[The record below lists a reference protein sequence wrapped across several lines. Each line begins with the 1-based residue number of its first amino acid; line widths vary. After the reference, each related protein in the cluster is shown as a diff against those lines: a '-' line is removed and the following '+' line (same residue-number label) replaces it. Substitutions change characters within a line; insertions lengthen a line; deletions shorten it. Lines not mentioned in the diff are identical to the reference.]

1 MDLMAWLLAAFGGDM
16 HSQEQDCAELSILS
30 FEMERFCHRK
40 GGSSSWCVM
49 RSVVCGVPWSVC
61 LCVFVCMRGCLCLF
75 TCTGMMMDIVAKL
88 ESHSSFLPVCLL
100 SPCIHLKLSTSSQ
113 VRPSP
118 AQHKPQTISVKA
130 KINCCA
136 DLNIHIYK
144 YIQTYMWTFY
154 KPRINKLKKV
164 RHTMSGCIYCM
175 ARERKCHKPPWGNI
189 SHILMSWNG
198 YLTST
203 ERERKRERSAPEEEQ
218 NKSHFKCNS
227 GKWSRQHS

>member
-1 MDLMAWLLAAFGGDM
+1 MVWKVLLMDVPSNKEKFQVLICEFMVVIVQLMENAACCLSLSGLISSIGFFFFPFFFFWWVNLFFPLGTQAELMDLMAWLLAAFGGDM
-16 HSQEQDCAELSILS
+16 HSQEQDCAELNILS
-30 FEMERFCHRK
+30 FEMERLCHRK

-49 RSVVCGVPWSVC
+49 HSVVCGVPWSVC

-118 AQHKPQTISVKA
+118 AQHKPETQISVKA

-136 DLNIHIYK
+136 ELNIHIYK
-144 YIQTYMWTFY
+144 YIQTYMRTFY
-154 KPRINKLKKV
+154 
-164 RHTMSGCIYCM
+164 
-175 ARERKCHKPPWGNI
+175 
-189 SHILMSWNG
+189 SHG
-198 YLTST
+198 
-203 ERERKRERSAPEEEQ
+203 
-218 NKSHFKCNS
+218 
-227 GKWSRQHS
+227 